1 MSREGAALRGVGG
14 VESDAKEKRG
24 SGVSSKAT
32 FYQLSEAAYLQGNP
46 QEADWYRQRI
56 ADRERLKVE
65 LRACSAEIQAFRAK
79 IRSYNRDR
87 KRRQEREEKPIRDEL
102 SREGPPAAKPPR
114 GPLGERIAETG
125 GAPVFPSILAP
136 APEFS
141 DGELSEEDAAAA
153 SEGAGAGAMEE
164 SSKGHDQATS
174 TPDPPIQPPSRMEP
188 LQPETS
194 LESGRP
200 LGTLEPEGTSVTTA
214 AATPTLAGP
223 ATDVVAAARRPTAED
238 PEHDFKEILAAMS
251 PVEWERRVIAAL
263 AECKA
268 DPMRYP
274 QWRSG
279 SSWTMQQ
286 RYAIGERRAR
296 DTLRAELER
305 KASSV

>member
-1 MSREGAALRGVGG
+1 VSAEDAALRGVGG
-14 VESDAKEKRG
+14 VESDANEKRG
-24 SGVSSKAT
+24 LGVSSKAT
-32 FYQLSEAAYLQGNP
+32 FYQLSEAAYLQENP

-65 LRACSAEIQAFRAK
+65 LRACSADIQAFRAK

-87 KRRQEREEKPIRDEL
+87 KRRREREEQPIRDEL
-102 SREGPPAAKPPR
+102 SRECPLAAKPPR
-114 GPLGERIAETG
+114 GPLGERVAETG
-125 GAPVFPSILAP
+125 IPLDFPSILSP
-136 APEFS
+136 PSEFS
-141 DGELSEEDAAAA
+141 DGGLSEEEAVAA

-164 SSKGHDQATS
+164 SSKGHDKATS
-174 TPDPPIQPPSRMEP
+174 TSDPPIQTPSRMGP
-188 LQPETS
+188 LQSETS

-200 LGTLEPEGTSVTTA
+200 LGAFEPEGTSVTTTD
-214 AATPTLAGP
+214 ATAILAGP
-223 ATDVVAAARRPTAED
+223 AADVVVEARRLAVE
-238 PEHDFKEILAAMS
+238 ERERDFKEVLAAMS

-263 AECKA
+263 VECKA
-268 DPMRYP
+268 DPVRYP

-279 SSWTMQQ
+279 SRWTMQQ